1 MAMTDELIQNL
12 LVPIAVG
19 GISTIAFVV
28 LIWAGL
34 QSLEV
39 GMMLSKKYNVDW
51 KKVLDIVWVA
61 FVAVMF
67 FWLIGG
73 TILDGIR

>member
-1 MAMTDELIQNL
+1 MTDELIQNL